1 MHDSGECRIHGRIS
15 AGTAEIEIEYPPEAD
30 HLDTREK
37 IRSWDSLKAD
47 LPSGKW
53 TVVVGSFDPMTAE
66 QAERL
71 HALARDERKLL
82 VIVQQDDDHLLDP
95 HARAALVAALR
106 DVTAVMADTADG
118 AWRAVAKANPEV
130 EVVENEAEERSRR
143 MRFERF
149 VLERQAASNDS
160 RAS

>member
-1 MHDSGECRIHGRIS
+1 
-15 AGTAEIEIEYPPEAD
+15 
-30 HLDTREK
+30 LDTREK

-47 LPSGKW
+47 LSSGKW

-71 HALARDERKLL
+71 HALAREDRNLL
-82 VIVQQDDDHLLDP
+82 VIVQRDDSDLLDLN
-95 HARAALVAALR
+95 ARAALVAALR
-106 DVTAVMADTADG
+106 DVTAVMVETADES
-118 AWRAVAKANPEV
+118 WRAVAERNGAV
-130 EVVENEAEERSRR
+130 QVVEDRGEERGRR

-149 VLERQAASNDS
+149 VLERQAAGDS